1 MDLWAGICL
10 LVFTVAV
17 IDIVFYWPDTGFD
30 WMFLGK
36 NVLYAIATG
45 YWVWRLLIQPYRKRC
60 VFRSIRTAIPASFG
74 QAFRCRPDKLI
85 LTSHD

>member
-1 MDLWAGICL
+1 MTSLKQPLLNLWAGICL

-17 IDIVFYWPDTGFD
+17 IDIVFYWSDTGFD

-45 YWVWRLLIQPYRKRC
+45 YWVWRLLIQPYRKRKALEAE
-60 VFRSIRTAIPASFG
+60 SS
-74 QAFRCRPDKLI
+74 
-85 LTSHD
+85 

>member
-1 MDLWAGICL
+1 MTSLKQPLLNLFAGICL

-17 IDIVFYWPDTGFD
+17 IDIVFFWSDTGFD

-45 YWVWRLLIQPYRKRC
+45 YWVWKLLIQPYRKRKTLE
-60 VFRSIRTAIPASFG
+60 VESR
-74 QAFRCRPDKLI
+74 Q
-85 LTSHD
+85 